1 MQLTQI
7 DPGAYQAAALP
18 TTWLTDAMVYIPVYA
33 LLFALMWGLGY
44 VAGVIHGNGL
54 RLNRTKYV
62 ACWLVVATICMF
74 TVGLLH

>member
-1 MQLTQI
+1 MYMIQI
-7 DPGAYQAAALP
+7 DPGVYQAASLP

-44 VAGVIHGNGL
+44 MAGLIHGAGL
-54 RLNRTKYV
+54 RLNRTKY
-62 ACWLVVATICMF
+62 ATCWLVVATICMF